1 MILSE
6 QIISLIF
13 SFVWGFIYYFLF
25 TIFKKYL
32 VFSKYKVLFNIIFNF
47 ILAILFFIGIVV
59 INNGILS
66 FYYLIFIVFGFFVS
80 KISLGK

>member
-6 QIISLIF
+6 QITSLVF

-25 TIFKKYL
+25 TIFKRYL
-32 VFSKYKVLFNIIFNF
+32 VFSKYKVLFNGVFHL
-47 ILAILFFIGIVV
+47 ILTILFFIGIIL

-66 FYYLIFIVFGFFVS
+66 FYYLLFIFIGFIVS

>member
-6 QIISLIF
+6 QITSLVF

-25 TIFKKYL
+25 HIFKKYL
-32 VFSKYKVLFNIIFNF
+32 VFSKYKILFNIIFHL
-47 ILAILFFIGIVV
+47 ILTICFFIAVIF

-66 FYYLIFIVFGFFVS
+66 FYYLIFIFIGFVVS
-80 KISLGK
+80 KISLGL

>member
-1 MILSE
+1 MILSK

>member
-1 MILSE
+1 MILSK

-32 VFSKYKVLFNIIFNF
+32 VFSKYKALFNIIFNF